1 MTTTQVPAVAAAGI
15 TKRFG
20 PTTALDGV
28 GIALTPGETHGLV
41 GRNGAGK
48 STLVSILTGLV
59 APDTGTVRFN
69 GEPAPSTADRD
80 GWRRRVA
87 CVYQKSTIIP
97 TLTVAENL
105 FLNRQAT
112 GFAPIRWSRLR
123 RTARELLE
131 NYGVGVDPGTLAGG
145 LNVEQRQLVEIA
157 RALSLGTR
165 FIILDEPTA
174 RLDATAIER
183 LFVRMRSLAAQGVT
197 LLFISHHLREVYEVC
212 DRVTVLRDATW
223 ILTEPVGGVDH
234 DTLVGAM
241 TGEAVGLTDVAP
253 RQTRPDAKTALEVKG
268 LHLNGFYDDID
279 IEVHQGEL
287 VGVTGSGSSGKV
299 SLAETIGGLC
309 KADAGEIRI
318 EGKAVRQGV
327 PAALK
332 AGIGLVPED
341 RHHEGLVPTMSVAEN
356 ATMPI
361 TDRMGPAGTVLPAR
375 VATVA
380 AEMVRRYD
388 IRTPG
393 LSAPVSSLSGGN
405 AQKVVLARALS
416 TGPRVLVLINPTA
429 GVDVR
434 SKESLLGAVRQAA
447 DTGTAVLMVSDEL
460 DDLRH
465 CDRVLVMVHGRIT
478 RSFPAGWDD
487 AKMVAAVEGMST
499 EEGSDR

>member
-1 MTTTQVPAVAAAGI
+1 MSGVTAVGV

-20 PTTALDGV
+20 PTTALDEV
-28 GIALTPGETHGLV
+28 GIELTPGETHALV

-59 APDTGTVRFN
+59 APDSGTVQFD
-69 GEPAPSTADRD
+69 GEPAPALSDRD

-105 FLNRQAT
+105 FLNRQAA
-112 GFAPIRWSRLR
+112 GFAPIRWGRLR
-123 RTARELLE
+123 SRAGDLLDS
-131 NYGVGVDPGTLAGG
+131 YGVAVDPGALAGDLG
-145 LNVEQRQLVEIA
+145 VEQRQLVEIA

-183 LFVRMRSLAAQGVT
+183 LFTRMRALSASGVT

-212 DRVTVLRDATW
+212 DRVTVLRDARW
-223 ILTEPVGGVDH
+223 IRTAPVADLDH
-234 DTLVGAM
+234 DALVGAM
-241 TGEAVGLTDVAP
+241 TGEAVGLTAVAP
-253 RQTRPDAKTALEVKG
+253 RLTKPSEPALDVKG
-268 LHLNGFYDDID
+268 LRLTGFYDDVD
-279 IEVHQGEL
+279 LSVRRGEI

-299 SLAETIGGLC
+299 SLAETVGGLRR
-309 KADAGEIRI
+309 ADAGEIRVG
-318 EGKAVRQGV
+318 EKMVDAGSV
-327 PAALK
+327 PAALR

-341 RHHEGLVPTMSVAEN
+341 RHREGLVPTLSVAEN

-361 TDRMGPAGTVLPAR
+361 ADRMGPVGTVLPAR
-375 VATVA
+375 MATIA
-380 AEMVRRYD
+380 DDMVRRYD

-393 LSAPVSSLSGGN
+393 LSAPVNSLSGGN

-416 TGPRVLVLINPTA
+416 TGPRILVLINPTA

-434 SKESLLGAVRQAA
+434 SKESLLGAVRAAA
-447 DTGTAVLMVSDEL
+447 DAGTAVLMVSDEL

-478 RSFPAGWDD
+478 AEFPSGWDD
-487 AKMVAAVEGMST
+487 TRIVAAVEGVST
-499 EEGSDR
+499 KEGS